1 MNGDDVR
8 RWRENLQAEVDGV
21 ALYRALARM
30 EHDTTLAEVYT
41 RMAETEAR
49 HADYWR
55 KRLTDAGVVDLPAS
69 PGWRTR
75 TLIRLG
81 RRFGAQLILPTIVGR
96 EQVDSAKYRAHPDA
110 VAVGMNA
117 DESMHARLFRA
128 IGERSPTGLAGGTV
142 AQIEGRHRASG
153 GNALRAAVLGANDGL
168 VSNMSLVMGVA
179 GADLA
184 GRAILITGL
193 AGLLAGSISM
203 ALGEWLSV
211 QSARELYTHQI
222 ATEREELRA
231 HPEEEAEELALI
243 YRAKGL
249 PPEQAEALARRLIED
264 EQAALDT
271 LAREELGIDPA
282 ELGGSAWTAALTSFV
297 LFSVGAIIPVIPYM
311 LGGGPNAAIASI
323 VLSLLGLFVL
333 GAGITVITGTNAFR
347 SGIRMVLFGAG
358 AAAVTFLVGRLLNVS
373 MAG

>member
-1 MNGDDVR
+1 
-8 RWRENLQAEVDGV
+8 
-21 ALYRALARM
+21 
-30 EHDTTLAEVYT
+30 
-41 RMAETEAR
+41 
-49 HADYWR
+49 
-55 KRLTDAGVVDLPAS
+55 
-69 PGWRTR
+69 
-75 TLIRLG
+75 
-81 RRFGAQLILPTIVGR
+81 
-96 EQVDSAKYRAHPDA
+96 VDSAKYRAHPDA